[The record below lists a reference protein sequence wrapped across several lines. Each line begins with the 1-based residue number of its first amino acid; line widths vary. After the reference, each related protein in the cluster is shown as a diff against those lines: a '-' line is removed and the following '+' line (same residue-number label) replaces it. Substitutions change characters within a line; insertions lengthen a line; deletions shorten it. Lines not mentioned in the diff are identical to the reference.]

1 MGSSEKMAAFFE
13 KTTAK
18 QGNADTDT
26 KSIQRLKSLFDP
38 DSFVGLDN
46 LVISRPFSTV
56 FDRPSVEGDGVD
68 IGYGTIGGRLVFAA
82 AQDPDVY
89 GGSIGKAH
97 AMKIVKSIDMAVSAG
112 APFVF
117 LMSSGGA
124 RIEEGVL
131 ALEGLGALLSAIVN
145 AKGVIPLLGCVM
157 GPVPG
162 GLAIAAAKFDFLFF
176 CEKCSLLVMNSPSIT
191 AAGAGKDC
199 DIESIGKAS
208 VHSKKTGLASFVLP
222 DEDTCLDKVR
232 ELLEFIPLQSGDT
245 MSFTRDIYQADD
257 ANRCEDSL
265 NAMAASFD
273 ESGLSVLEI
282 LRSVSDGRSILQVTE
297 EYGSDTITAFGKMDG
312 ISVGFIASASER
324 MSEAGARKASA
335 FIRFCT
341 SSMIPLV
348 TFTNSEGFTIGCS
361 AEESGIVTAAA
372 DMISA
377 FCESDVPRISIL
389 VGKAIGTGYLAMN
402 SKMLGSD
409 VVYAWPTSKIAVL
422 KADTAANI
430 LFRDQIASAEDP
442 AKFREEKVSAYADE
456 ISDPKVAAGYG
467 QIDEIILP
475 SATRPRIISALD
487 MLLSAYPISERQ

>member
-13 KTTAK
+13 KATAK
-18 QGNADTDT
+18 QGNADTDA

-38 DSFVGLDN
+38 DSFVSLDN
-46 LVISRPFSTV
+46 LVVSRPFSTV
-56 FDRPSVEGDGVD
+56 FDRPPVEGDGVD

-82 AQDPDVY
+82 AQDPDIY

-131 ALEGLGALLSAIVN
+131 ALEGLGALLSAISD
-145 AKGVIPLLGCVM
+145 AKGIIPLLGGVM

-162 GLAIAAAKFDFLFF
+162 GLAIIAAKLDFLFF
-176 CEKCSLLVMNSPSIT
+176 CEECSLLFMNSPSII
-191 AAGAGKDC
+191 AAREGKSFD
-199 DIESIGKAS
+199 DSSIGRAS
-208 VHSKKTGLASFVLP
+208 VHAQKTGLASFVLP
-222 DEDTCLDKVR
+222 DGEACLNKIR
-232 ELLEFIPLQSGDT
+232 ELLTYIPLQSGDT
-245 MSFTRDIYQADD
+245 MTVTREVYQSDD
-257 ANRCEDSL
+257 ANRCDDSL

-273 ESGLSVLEI
+273 SSGLAVLEV
-282 LRSVSDGRSILQVTE
+282 LKSVSDGRTILPVSE
-297 EYGSDTITAFGKMDG
+297 SYGEDTITAFGKMDG
-312 ISVGFIASASER
+312 ISVGFVANAAER
-324 MSEAGARKASA
+324 ISEAGAKKAAS
-335 FIRFCT
+335 FVRFCT

-348 TFTNSEGFTIGCS
+348 TFTNSEGFTISSS
-361 AEESGIVTAAA
+361 AEESGMIVAAA

-389 VGKAIGTGYLAMN
+389 AGDAIGTGYLAMN

-430 LFRDQIASAEDP
+430 LFREQIASSVDP
-442 AKFREEKVSAYADE
+442 SVFREEKVSAYAEE

-487 MLLSAYPISERQ
+487 MLLTAYPISERE